1 MFKDDYLI
9 FEAYNKRL
17 SESKLARM
25 STRKIGEARND
36 EGGYDKYVSFGIN
49 DGSGKQL
56 FFYYDSNGTFR
67 RGLLKAGTDLKP
79 FRQQEID
86 SIAQDCKITADDFYN
101 AINQGSKEVTSLT
114 EKNK

>member
-1 MFKDDYLI
+1 MRKDEHLI

-17 SESKLARM
+17 TESKLARM

-36 EGGYDKYVSFGIN
+36 EGGYDKYVAFGIN

-67 RGLLKAGTDLKP
+67 RGLLKSGTDLKP

-86 SIAQDCKITADDFYN
+86 SIAQDCKLTTDDLHS
-101 AINQGSKEVTSLT
+101 AIDQGSKEVTSLT
-114 EKNK
+114 ERR